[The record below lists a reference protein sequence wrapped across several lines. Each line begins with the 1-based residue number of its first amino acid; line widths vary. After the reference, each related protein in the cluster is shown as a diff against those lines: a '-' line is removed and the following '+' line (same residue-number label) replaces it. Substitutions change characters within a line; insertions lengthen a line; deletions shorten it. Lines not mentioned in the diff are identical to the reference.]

1 MEKLNRT
8 AKIAGYLYLVVIIT
22 GMFSLAY
29 IPHKLIN
36 WNNGQETFVNLTQS
50 ALLFRFGI
58 YCSVICYVAFTFLV
72 LALFKLLKSVNRPHA
87 ITMAVLALLSIPFSL
102 ANLQHHYTAAALTG
116 KEPFLQ
122 SLAAADIQN
131 KLMVALLQYNDGL
144 LLATVFWGLWLFPF
158 GWLVYRSGYIP
169 QYAGILLMLGCAG
182 HLINFTGN
190 TLFENYA
197 ASGTGKFMG
206 LLPALAE
213 INICVWLMFI
223 RLKPTSHE
231 K

>member
-8 AKIAGYLYLVVIIT
+8 AKIAGYIYLVVIIT

-29 IPHKLIN
+29 IPHTLIN
-36 WNNGQETFVNLTQS
+36 WKNGRETFVNLSQS
-50 ALLFRFGI
+50 AFLFRFGI

-72 LALFKLLKSVNRPHA
+72 LTLFKLLKTVNRYHA
-87 ITMAVLALLSIPFSL
+87 ITMAVLALLSVPFSL
-102 ANLQHHYTAAALTG
+102 ANLQHHYTAAAFTG
-116 KEPFLQ
+116 KESMLQ
-122 SLAAADIQN
+122 TPAATDLQN
-131 KLMVALLQYNDGL
+131 KLMLALLQYNDGI
-144 LLATVFWGLWLFPF
+144 LLATVFWGLWLLPF

-169 QYAGILLMLGCAG
+169 RYAGVLLMLGCAG

-197 ASGTGKFMG
+197 ASGTGKLLG

-213 INICVWLMFI
+213 INICVYLMFI
-223 RLKPTSHE
+223 PLKPRLHE